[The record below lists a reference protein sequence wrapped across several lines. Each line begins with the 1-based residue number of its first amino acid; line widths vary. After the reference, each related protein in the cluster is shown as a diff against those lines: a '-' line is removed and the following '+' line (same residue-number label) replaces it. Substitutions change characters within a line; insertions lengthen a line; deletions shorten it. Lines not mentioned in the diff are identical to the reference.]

1 MTTEVAGSS
10 PAPTQEAQTAG
21 ATTNDFSAQQ
31 WAAAAA
37 MQQYYGVNK
46 PLAPAANNA
55 AGAAQY
61 YAQMAQHPQP
71 IRADVGDTGASPV
84 ASDPPD
90 IFIPSSTHLV
100 SRVTKHRLTH
110 LVSRL
115 LHTQSMAGAPFP
127 GAANGFGYPGA
138 MGYPRSRRGC
148 RSGRV
153 SRSVSRSRR

>member
-46 PLAPAANNA
+46 PSAPAANNA

-61 YAQMAQHPQP
+61 YAQMAQHPNLYAQMWATP
-71 IRADVGDTGASPV
+71 VRPPSPLTPRYFLSRARLTSY
-84 ASDPPD
+84 
-90 IFIPSSTHLV
+90 LV
-100 SRVTKHRLTH
+100 SL
-110 LVSRL
+110 
-115 LHTQSMAGAPFP
+115 
-127 GAANGFGYPGA
+127 NID
-138 MGYPRSRRGC
+138 
-148 RSGRV
+148 
-153 SRSVSRSRR
+153 